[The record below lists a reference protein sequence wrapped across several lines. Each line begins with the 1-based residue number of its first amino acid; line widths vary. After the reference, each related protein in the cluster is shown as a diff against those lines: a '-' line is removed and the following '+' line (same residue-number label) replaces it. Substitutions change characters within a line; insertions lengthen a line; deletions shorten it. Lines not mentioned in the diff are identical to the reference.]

1 MKRPLLTSV
10 VLSGMLL
17 ATAACGGSDAGAGG
31 GDKTEVTASFY
42 PMAWLA
48 ERVGGAHVTVTTLT
62 SPGVEPHDLEL
73 SPRQIGAL
81 SETDLTLY
89 VGDLQPAVDDAVAQ
103 HAADRA
109 LDAATLV
116 DLLPSDGHAHEDE
129 HEDEHADEPE
139 GAEEHGHEGEHDPHF
154 WTDPSRMATVATAL
168 GERLAKADPANAAD
182 YKAAAKTTAD
192 ELTALDGE
200 FKDGLATCENRTIV
214 TGHTAFSYLA
224 DRYDLKQV
232 GVSGLDP
239 EAEPSPRRL
248 AELVELVKSNGVTT
262 VFTETLASPKVAQ
275 TLADSAGVKTAV
287 LDPVE
292 GVAQGSSDDY
302 MSLQRANLATLRT
315 ALSCS

>member
-1 MKRPLLTSV
+1 MKRPLLTSA
-10 VLSGMLL
+10 VLSGLFL
-17 ATAACGGSDAGAGG
+17 ATAACGGTGAGAD
-31 GDKTEVTASFY
+31 GDRTTVTASFY

-48 ERVGGAHVTVTTLT
+48 ERVGGDHVAVTALT
-62 SPGVEPHDLEL
+62 SPGAEPHDLEL
-73 SPRQIGAL
+73 SPRQIGEL
-81 SETDLTLY
+81 SETGLALY
-89 VGDLQPAVDDAVAQ
+89 VKDLQPAVDDAIAQ

-109 LDAATLV
+109 LDAGSVV

-129 HEDEHADEPE
+129 HTGGGEDAHAGEE
-139 GAEEHGHEGEHDPHF
+139 GHAHEGEHDPHF

-168 GERLAKADPANAAD
+168 GDRLAEADPGNAAD
-182 YKAAAKTTAD
+182 YKANAQKTAD

-200 FKDGLATCENRTIV
+200 FKDGLASCEDRTIV
-214 TGHTAFSYLA
+214 TGHTAFTYLA
-224 DRYDLKQV
+224 DRYDLEQV

-248 AELVELVKSNGVTT
+248 AELVERIRSSGVRT

-292 GVAQGSSDDY
+292 GVAEGSADDY
-302 MSLQRANLATLRT
+302 LSLQRANLAALRT